1 MFKKWTAIPIV
12 LLITFIIYAATNT
25 STQSTLP
32 SEMTEIQQDADVK
45 STNETEKTN
54 TIFPI
59 NKEEAGKP
67 INVLV
72 VGSDQRK
79 NEAERADVLI
89 VAQYVPNQPTLKLI
103 SIMRD
108 TYVDI
113 PGYGKSKINHAYA
126 WGGNDLVKKSLKQ
139 NFDLE
144 INHTVNLNFQDFINM
159 MGIIFPE
166 GVQVPITEG
175 MISHWKWDKQPGT
188 QKLKGGEILQYVRYR
203 GDVSS
208 DFGRVERQQEIIA
221 LAEKNIMDKL
231 KSGKGIPT
239 AIELVR
245 EGFKNVETTFSVDQ
259 VMKHGLSFLFHPIDS
274 VETLRIPVEGSY
286 QSITKPGAGDVLEM
300 DETTNI
306 QALREFSY

>member
-1 MFKKWTAIPIV
+1 MFRKWTAIPIV
-12 LLITFIIYAATNT
+12 LLITFIIYATTNT
-25 STQSTLP
+25 STQP
-32 SEMTEIQQDADVK
+32 SEMTEIQKQADVK
-45 STNETEKTN
+45 SAKETEKTN

-59 NKEEAGKP
+59 SKEEAGKP

-79 NEAERADVLI
+79 NEAERADVLM
-89 VAQYVPNQPTLKLI
+89 VAQYVPNHPTLKLI

-126 WGGNDLVKKSLKQ
+126 WGGNELVKKSLKQ

-144 INHTVNLNFQDFINM
+144 INHTVNLNFQDFINI

-175 MISHWKWDKQPGT
+175 MISHWKWDKQPGM

-208 DFGRVERQQEIIA
+208 DFGRVERQQEIIE
-221 LAEKNIMDKL
+221 LAEKNIMEQL

-239 AIELVR
+239 AIELMR
-245 EGFKNVETTFSVDQ
+245 DGFKNVETTFSIDQ

-274 VETLRIPVEGSY
+274 VETIRIPVEGSY
-286 QSITKPGAGDVLEM
+286 QSISKPGAGDVLEM

-306 QALREFSY
+306 QALREFSH